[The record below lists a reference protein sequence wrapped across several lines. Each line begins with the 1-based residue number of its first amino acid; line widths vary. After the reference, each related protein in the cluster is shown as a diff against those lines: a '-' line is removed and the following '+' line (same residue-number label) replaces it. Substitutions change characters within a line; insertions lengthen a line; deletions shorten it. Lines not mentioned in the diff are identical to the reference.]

1 MTQQPHHNSKRIL
14 IAIGFQPFPTLFGGA
29 VDVWERIVGL
39 VQLGHVVD
47 IVFTEKKTPFSE
59 DLLYIQSIVNRVFVA
74 HRNIHWSQIFRKN
87 PMQVVSRQ
95 SLQEIPFDTAYDLVI
110 AEGEFAAQ
118 VLQNPSLRYQKFVLR
133 VHNNEGFYYA
143 QLKKSATSW
152 IDKIYY
158 TLESPKI
165 DTYCKKIQSQADRL
179 WYISADEW
187 KNTPYPEKAVFLPVP
202 INEAFRSFSAV
213 KNHSVLFVGSLFMP
227 NNLYALDWYLR
238 HVHPVFLEDPLYQ
251 LIIVGAVKSK
261 EEQHFIEKK
270 YENTPKVRLY
280 FNQKELMSFYEQ
292 SCVFINP
299 MFHGSGVKIKSVMA
313 MVNALPLVSTNV
325 GAEGMGITDEM
336 FWRANTKESFIEALQ
351 TIFHCNENTLASK
364 VNAAQK
370 HLQSHF
376 YLDILERELRG
387 L

>member
-1 MTQQPHHNSKRIL
+1 
-14 IAIGFQPFPTLFGGA
+14 
-29 VDVWERIVGL
+29 
-39 VQLGHVVD
+39 
-47 IVFTEKKTPFSE
+47 
-59 DLLYIQSIVNRVFVA
+59 
-74 HRNIHWSQIFRKN
+74 
-87 PMQVVSRQ
+87 
-95 SLQEIPFDTAYDLVI
+95 
-110 AEGEFAAQ
+110 
-118 VLQNPSLRYQKFVLR
+118 
-133 VHNNEGFYYA
+133 
-143 QLKKSATSW
+143 
-152 IDKIYY
+152 
-158 TLESPKI
+158 
-165 DTYCKKIQSQADRL
+165 
-179 WYISADEW
+179 
-187 KNTPYPEKAVFLPVP
+187 
-202 INEAFRSFSAV
+202 
-213 KNHSVLFVGSLFMP
+213 
-227 NNLYALDWYLR
+227 
-238 HVHPVFLEDPLYQ
+238 
-251 LIIVGAVKSK
+251 AVKSK